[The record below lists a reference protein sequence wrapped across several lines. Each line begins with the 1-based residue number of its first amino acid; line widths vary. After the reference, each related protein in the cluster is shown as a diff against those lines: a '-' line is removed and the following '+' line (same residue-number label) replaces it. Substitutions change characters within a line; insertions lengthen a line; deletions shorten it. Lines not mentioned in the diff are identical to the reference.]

1 MRVGLFLPSVS
12 PIATPEFLTAYAET
26 AEDAGFDRIWIGEHV
41 VVFDEYESKYPY
53 SDDGK
58 LALGGESGMLEL
70 FTTLT
75 YLAATTSTIR
85 VGSAVC
91 LLPQRNPVYTAKE
104 AATVDWLS
112 KGRLDLGLGIG
123 WTWEEFGAVAASFPR
138 RGARMRDYVDVLRAC
153 WRDDPSTFH
162 GEFYDLEPCRVFP
175 KPVQDGGPPVYFGGE
190 SDAALRRVAQMGD
203 GWHGFNHTPET
214 TKASLARLE
223 PMLADAGRSLA
234 DIDITVASYL
244 QPVTPADLPGYADA
258 GAQELVLTG
267 FAFDTDGAR
276 ETLKQLGDEFVGAAH
291 SL

>member
-41 VVFDEYESKYPY
+41 VVFDEYDSKYPY

-75 YLAATTSTIR
+75 YLAAATSRIR

-123 WTWEEFGAVAASFPR
+123 WTWEEFAAVAAPFPR
-138 RGARMRDYVDVLRAC
+138 RAARMRDYVDVLRSC

-175 KPVQDGGPPVYFGGE
+175 KPVQAGGPPG
-190 SDAALRRVAQMGD
+190 SSRCSPTPDARSPTSTSPWRRTSSRSRPPTCPAM
-203 GWHGFNHTPET
+203 
-214 TKASLARLE
+214 
-223 PMLADAGRSLA
+223 PMPACRSWC
-234 DIDITVASYL
+234 
-244 QPVTPADLPGYADA
+244 
-258 GAQELVLTG
+258 
-267 FAFDTDGAR
+267 
-276 ETLKQLGDEFVGAAH
+276 
-291 SL
+291 